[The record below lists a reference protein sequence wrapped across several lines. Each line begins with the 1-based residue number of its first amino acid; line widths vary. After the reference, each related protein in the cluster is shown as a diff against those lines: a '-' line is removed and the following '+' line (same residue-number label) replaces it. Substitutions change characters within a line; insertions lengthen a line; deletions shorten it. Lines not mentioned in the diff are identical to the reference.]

1 MSKKLVSLG
10 VLVLVLAIVATGA
23 MFTVPQTQQAL
34 VLQFGSIVR
43 SEQDPGLKFKIPF
56 VQDVVFLEKRVLDVD
71 PPVEPVLLADQKR
84 LEVDAFARYRITDPV
99 LFYQRFR
106 TEANAQSRLASIV
119 NSSLRRVLGSVTL
132 LAVLSQDRAKVM
144 AQIKEQVN
152 IEARANGMEIVDVR
166 IRRADLPEA
175 TSQSVYQ
182 RMSSERA
189 REAAEARAQGQEQ
202 AQQIRSRAER
212 ERTVILAEAQRDSQV
227 LRGEGDNQAIR
238 ILAEAA
244 GRNPDFYQFYRSLE
258 AYRTA
263 LKDENTSLVLSPDS
277 EFFRFF
283 DSMSGVQGNTA
294 GSRR

>member
-1 MSKKLVSLG
+1 MSKKLIALG
-10 VLVLVLAIVATGA
+10 ILVLVAAIVATSA

-43 SEQDPGLKFKIPF
+43 SEQDPGLKFKIPL

-152 IEARANGMEIVDVR
+152 AEARANGMEIVDVR

-238 ILAEAA
+238 ILADAA

-263 LKDENTSLVLSPDS
+263 LKNENTSLVLSPDS

-283 DSMSGVQGNTA
+283 DSMSGVQGTTA
-294 GSRR
+294 GPRR